1 VIPEVGELVGQG
13 FALGFV
19 TLVFIVGI
27 TIPIRFFFRLL
38 GF

>member
-1 VIPEVGELVGQG
+1 VTPDVGELVGQG
-13 FALGFV
+13 FGLGMV

-27 TIPIRFFFRLL
+27 TIPFRWFMRLV